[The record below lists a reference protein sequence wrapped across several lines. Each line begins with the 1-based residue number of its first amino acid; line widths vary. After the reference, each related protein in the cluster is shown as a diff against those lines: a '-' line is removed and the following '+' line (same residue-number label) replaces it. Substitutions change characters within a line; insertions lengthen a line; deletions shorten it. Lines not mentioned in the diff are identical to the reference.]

1 MALFCAALSSFS
13 MLNSSNGDIS
23 GWQDEVY
30 KSPKDSGRRQG
41 LADRVEPRRAA
52 SLLVHFSHPTF
63 AGLMCPHRKGICMM

>member
-23 GWQDEVY
+23 GWQDVY

-41 LADRVEPRRAA
+41 VANRVEPRRAV

-63 AGLMCPHRKGICMM
+63 GRLMCPHRRGIHMM